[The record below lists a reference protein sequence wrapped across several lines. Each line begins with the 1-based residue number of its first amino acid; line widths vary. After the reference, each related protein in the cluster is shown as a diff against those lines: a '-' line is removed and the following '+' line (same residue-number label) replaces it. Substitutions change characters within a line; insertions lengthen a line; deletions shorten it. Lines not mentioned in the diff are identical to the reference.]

1 VARHEV
7 AVTVEVAPR
16 GLLLGGR
23 QRALLEQ
30 SARAEATARKG
41 IVFARVVIG
50 ALGMLVRRHR
60 LLR

>member
-1 VARHEV
+1 VAHHEV
-7 AVTVEVAPR
+7 TVAVDVAPR
-16 GLLLGGR
+16 GLILGGR

-41 IVFARVVIG
+41 IVLARDVIG
-50 ALGMLVRRHR
+50 ALGALVRRHR

>member
-41 IVFARVVIG
+41 IVLAR
-50 ALGMLVRRHR
+50 AT
-60 LLR
+60 